1 MPTVPHVMTVAVQYP
16 FFGGAEVVTLGGNV
30 VVDAGKVDLVARVV
44 AVVLV
49 ATPPTLFVSA
59 DSVREEEVV

>member
-1 MPTVPHVMTVAVQYP
+1 MLHVMKIAAQYP
-16 FFGGAEVVTLGGNV
+16 FFGGGAEVVTLGGNV

-49 ATPPTLFVSA
+49 TTPPTLFVSA
-59 DSVREEEVV
+59 DSVREEEEVV